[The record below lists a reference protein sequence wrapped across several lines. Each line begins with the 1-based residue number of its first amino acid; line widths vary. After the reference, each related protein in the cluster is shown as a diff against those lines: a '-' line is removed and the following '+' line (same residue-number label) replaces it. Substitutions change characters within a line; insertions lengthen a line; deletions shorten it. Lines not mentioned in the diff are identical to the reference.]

1 MWGILIGIIEKKIM
15 STAGKKKKKGGKIF
29 QILINFCKKKCDFI
43 KAEFVLNEIYFK
55 F

>member
-15 STAGKKKKKGGKIF
+15 STAGKKKKGGKNF